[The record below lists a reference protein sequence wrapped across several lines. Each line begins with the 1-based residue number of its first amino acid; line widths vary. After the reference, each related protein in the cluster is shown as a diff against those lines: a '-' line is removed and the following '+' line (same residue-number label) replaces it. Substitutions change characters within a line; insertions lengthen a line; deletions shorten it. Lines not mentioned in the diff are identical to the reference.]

1 MKRIITFPSAQHAST
16 DANFRTV
23 YPRSMRDISPAT
35 EVDVILAFL
44 QAEIDSARFGPSYA
58 AVLSNFGLERG
69 LIVDQP
75 DLKSDKENRI
85 RRELLTAVRGYGNR
99 TFLFQG
105 FPQDVTWRKVA
116 ITNEEVGKLKYAKYD
131 TWLQFSNGSRLVID
145 GAKGVDTIQVGE
157 NANENIVAV
166 ANDLR
171 SGKRYPALI
180 AVESEGGLSN
190 PRGRAYAG
198 YRICSGAGWGTDG
211 DSC

>member
-1 MKRIITFPSAQHAST
+1 
-16 DANFRTV
+16 
-23 YPRSMRDISPAT
+23 
-35 EVDVILAFL
+35 VILAFL

-105 FPQDVTWRKVA
+105 FRQDVTWRKVA

-180 AVESEGGLSN
+180 AVESEGGFLILVE
-190 PRGRAYAG
+190 GHTRATAYFLAQVG
-198 YRICSGAGWGTDG
+198 EPMEILV
-211 DSC
+211 DSSQQMKLWAFY